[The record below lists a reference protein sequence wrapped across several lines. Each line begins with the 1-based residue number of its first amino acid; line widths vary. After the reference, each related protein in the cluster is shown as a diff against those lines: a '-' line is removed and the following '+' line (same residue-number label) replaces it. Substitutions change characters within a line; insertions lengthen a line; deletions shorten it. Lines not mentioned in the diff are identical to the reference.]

1 MEAQALSRML
11 QNDTTRVFVLNEE
24 SLELTELMPWMVDET
39 EIVRDTEQLAET
51 LEPEE
56 YEALEESDEEEFE
69 TITIIRAP

>member
-24 SLELTELMPWMVDET
+24 SLELTELRPWMVHEAN
-39 EIVRDTEQLAET
+39 INKQEQLQDWM
-51 LEPEE
+51 EPEE
-56 YEALEESDEEEFE
+56 AEKLQENDELE